1 MPMGVW
7 VLLVLLLVAAWG
19 LRQLQKRRQ
28 RSVAKLPQES
38 LERTLFDLRTGDIV
52 QADGRDWMV
61 EDRLLYDEE
70 GFQWLEYLLRDGS
83 EGRWLSVC
91 EDDWLE
97 VSWLERGPAELALEL
112 DRQPL
117 PFPGQ
122 ITWEGVSYQLKEQ
135 GRAAVTSSSRTM
147 NRRLSGCRY
156 GDYEA
161 PDGLVLSLERWD
173 GGSPGS
179 RPPTPGSEPGPAEAE
194 VTLGRLLDPASLVL
208 LPGDGRSVYR

>member
-1 MPMGVW
+1 MGVW

-28 RSVAKLPQES
+28 RSVANLPQES

-122 ITWEGVSYQLKEQ
+122 ITWEGVTYQLKEQ

-173 GGSPGS
+173 GGSPGTRS
-179 RPPTPGSEPGPAEAE
+179 PAPGSEPGPAEAE

>member
-1 MPMGVW
+1 MGVW

-28 RSVAKLPQES
+28 RSVANLHQES

-61 EDRLLYDEE
+61 EDRLLYNEE

-117 PFPGQ
+117 PFPAQ
-122 ITWEGVSYQLKEQ
+122 ITWEGVTYQLKEQ
-135 GRAAVTSSSRTM
+135 GRAAVSSSSRTM

-161 PDGLVLSLERWD
+161 PDGQVLSLERWD
-173 GGSPGS
+173 GGSPGT
-179 RPPTPGSEPGPAEAE
+179 RPPAPGSDPGLAEAE